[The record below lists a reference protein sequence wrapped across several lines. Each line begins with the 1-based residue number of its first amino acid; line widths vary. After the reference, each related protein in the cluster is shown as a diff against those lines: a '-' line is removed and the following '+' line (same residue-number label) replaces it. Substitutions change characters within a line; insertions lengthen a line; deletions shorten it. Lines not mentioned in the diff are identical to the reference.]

1 MKFLLLR
8 RFSHLIHRRTRSD
21 SAVAGL
27 SLQSSERD
35 NFSHSLSLGDLVQL
49 GEYSRYPNLAPP
61 PTENHAV
68 ASDFLLVSGTSEN
81 PSIAIFYVEQRIN
94 QLQKE
99 HAQLQASHG
108 QLKAQIDLKSEELYS
123 YNTRI
128 ASLNHSIS
136 KLNVVIEAAKQELVS
151 LGNSINH
158 LDQSLVIHLD
168 VAVCGPVFH
177 RTRSAIS
184 FGSVFMDAIV
194 DAIREAAEVPHS
206 PWSTLIPPIIG
217 PRSQDHYMS
226 ALSITLKTRSD
237 LRRTKNIARYW
248 KSSAK
253 EDENHEDVITPSA
266 STLSE
271 VQETLTAE
279 RQKAVDALWSK
290 LKSGELPLRSTIVTQ
305 ARENIPDHP
314 LTMELPVAPSFV
326 NASSLF
332 MPPNPQT
339 IKHQITASAAASIV
353 TVNASLMHSSSGE
366 SLPSTQSAGG
376 SFMAGSAPSSTTQL
390 ESEEPTPPLP
400 PLSSFSAD
408 FWAAAHPDS
417 GNININNG
425 PTLRLSQGSD
435 PTMKDALQSLE
446 LIRTRFNNMRLDTI
460 NEARPTDPTN
470 LDCQETHPPC
480 VPPESTFTSEDEVSS
495 SNTDECDD
503 LEAGFVFVSIPTS
516 TETPSPKRR
525 NSLLQS
531 LNLSSRIPRR
541 LPISLSPTK
550 LKSKSSTRIGNAGS
564 KTFKEKNLASISDS
578 KDIRKRA
585 PAPTASARSPLTRK
599 FAITVRTV
607 SEGCAASSLD
617 AKHGQGV
624 SYPSATCP
632 PSTPTISS
640 SRKHTDSTSP
650 LRSTNSVHSKSSGT
664 VLPSTRMRAAVSSK
678 STRFMATNNRDA
690 TLSAPS
696 RPATSKPKT
705 EQGSLLT
712 KENQSTYRSRLPVQH
727 HRPPPPVPTAK
738 GKENFVRDVVVLKRN
753 TAVEK
758 VEKKKSKTTGS

>member
-1 MKFLLLR
+1 MKFFLLR

-21 SAVAGL
+21 SAVAEL

-35 NFSHSLSLGDLVQL
+35 NFSHSLSLGNLAQL
-49 GEYSRYPNLAPP
+49 GEYSRYPKVAPP
-61 PTENHAV
+61 PTENYAV
-68 ASDFLLVSGTSEN
+68 ASNFLLVSGSSEN

-108 QLKAQIDLKSEELYS
+108 QLKAQIDLKSEELHS

-168 VAVCGPVFH
+168 VAVCGLVFH
-177 RTRSAIS
+177 RTRNAIS

-194 DAIREAAEVPHS
+194 DAIREAAEEPHS
-206 PWSTLIPPIIG
+206 PWSILIPPVIG
-217 PRSQDHYMS
+217 PRSQDHYTS

-237 LRRTKNIARYW
+237 LRRTKNLARYW
-248 KSSAK
+248 KSFAK
-253 EDENHEDVITPSA
+253 ENEIHEDVITPSV

-271 VQETLTAE
+271 VQEVLTAE

-305 ARENIPDHP
+305 ARENTASHP

-332 MPPNPQT
+332 MPADPQT

-366 SLPSTQSAGG
+366 SLPSTQSSGG
-376 SFMAGSAPSSTTQL
+376 SFTAGSVPSSTTQL
-390 ESEEPTPPLP
+390 ESEERTSPLP

-408 FWAAAHPDS
+408 FWAAAHSDS
-417 GNININNG
+417 GDISINNG
-425 PTLRLSQGSD
+425 PTLILSEGSD

-470 LDCQETHPPC
+470 LDYQETHPTC
-480 VPPESTFTSEDEVSS
+480 VPPECTFTSAGEVSS
-495 SNTDECDD
+495 SNTDECDH

-516 TETPSPKRR
+516 AETPSPKRR

-550 LKSKSSTRIGNAGS
+550 LKSKPSTRIANA
-564 KTFKEKNLASISDS
+564 
-578 KDIRKRA
+578 A
-585 PAPTASARSPLTRK
+585 P
-599 FAITVRTV
+599 
-607 SEGCAASSLD
+607 

-624 SYPSATCP
+624 SHLNATRP

-640 SRKHTDSTSP
+640 SRQHTDSTSP
-650 LRSTNSVHSKSSGT
+650 LRSTNSVHSKISGT
-664 VLPSTRMRAAVSSK
+664 VLPSTRMRAAITNR
-678 STRFMATNNRDA
+678 STRSVATNSRNG
-690 TLSAPS
+690 TPSAPS
-696 RPATSKPKT
+696 RPAASKPKT

-712 KENQSTYRSRLPVQH
+712 KENQSNYRSRLPVQH
-727 HRPPPPVPTAK
+727 HRPPPLHTSLPFYGFTSCLRYLCKPS
-738 GKENFVRDVVVLKRN
+738 F
-753 TAVEK
+753 
-758 VEKKKSKTTGS
+758 GSHSLNM